1 MQWED
6 PAQTPTALP
15 TTKAGDREFS
25 LRAALESVVR
35 RGASD
40 LHLKAGRPPMLRIDG
55 ELRPMELPPLR
66 HEDLKRAAE
75 QILTP
80 RQREHFERQ
89 KELDFSVGV
98 QGLGRFRVTVFQ
110 QRGSPG
116 LALRAIPTEIPTL
129 EQLQLPKA
137 LQTVALARRGLVL
150 VTGITGSGKSTTLA
164 AMIRHI
170 NEHRPVNVV
179 TIEDPIEFV
188 HRDARALINQREVG
202 TDTLSFQLALRNVLR
217 QDPDV
222 ILLGEIRDQ
231 ESMEALLKAANTGH
245 TVFSTMHTLNAAQ
258 TIGRIISFFPPHQHE
273 EIRAL
278 LAEALQAVIS
288 MRLIPRSDQEGR
300 VAAVEVMINTAAI
313 SDRIRHADQE
323 HTIPDL
329 IAEGRTQYG
338 MQTFDQSVMD
348 LYRQGVI
355 SYESAV
361 SNASNPAEF
370 VLRASG
376 VQAASDATWTGTG
389 IERMG
394 S

>member
-6 PAQTPTALP
+6 PAQAPTPLP
-15 TTKAGDREFS
+15 IAKAGEREFS

-98 QGLGRFRVTVFQ
+98 QGLGRFRVTAFQ

-164 AMIRHI
+164 AMIRHV

-188 HRDARALINQREVG
+188 HRDIRALINQREVG

-370 VLRASG
+370 ALRASG